1 MVPSSSLFL
10 KTCLW
15 SRNQFTKGCHD
26 LGIKQVTS
34 VVSCNSQPAENIT
47 VGSTRNALGKQARQL
62 GEVRGVKKKSGN
74 RNCKENN
81 DKCTQ
86 NIRGQ
91 KEGDKLKA

>member
-62 GEVRGVKKKSGN
+62 GEVRGVKKNQATETARKTTTN
-74 RNCKENN
+74 AHKIYVARRREIN
-81 DKCTQ
+81 
-86 NIRGQ
+86 
-91 KEGDKLKA
+91 